1 MSLRFAR
8 VGHRFACAC
17 ARVFHRVLCALA
29 CWLSSAFAQAFE
41 FFAFRG
47 PPCAAAMAACVRA
60 WLVVAFVGGSLAQ
73 GPVVMNVRLS
83 PAAAPLPDLA
93 EEVAGLDAARR
104 SLEAAGLK
112 ALDEAFAQALGSA
125 GPRIEEVVSRSSALA
140 GAAGVTPSAFLSDE
154 LLEGQVDAPVRL
166 HVEAMAPTSRVVKEQ
181 VAAMERVR
189 ASQESGLL
197 SQAVREMGLLVDVVV
212 RELRAQLS
220 VLQAGSRAQRG
231 TAFLQ
236 SGAGRGIYVRF
247 LPPAAPFPTVAGL
260 VEAMEGRRAQSE
272 DVLRQRVAELQL
284 KLLQALNEKVA
295 EALRHGLG
303 RS

>member
-1 MSLRFAR
+1 M
-8 VGHRFACAC
+8 
-17 ARVFHRVLCALA
+17 
-29 CWLSSAFAQAFE
+29 
-41 FFAFRG
+41 
-47 PPCAAAMAACVRA
+47 
-60 WLVVAFVGGSLAQ
+60 
-73 GPVVMNVRLS
+73 
-83 PAAAPLPDLA
+83 
-93 EEVAGLDAARR
+93 
-104 SLEAAGLK
+104 
-112 ALDEAFAQALGSA
+112 
-125 GPRIEEVVSRSSALA
+125 
-140 GAAGVTPSAFLSDE
+140 
-154 LLEGQVDAPVRL
+154 
-166 HVEAMAPTSRVVKEQ
+166 
-181 VAAMERVR
+181 
-189 ASQESGLL
+189 L

-236 SGAGRGIYVRF
+236 SGAGRGIDVRF

-284 KLLQALNEKVA
+284 KLLQALNDKVA